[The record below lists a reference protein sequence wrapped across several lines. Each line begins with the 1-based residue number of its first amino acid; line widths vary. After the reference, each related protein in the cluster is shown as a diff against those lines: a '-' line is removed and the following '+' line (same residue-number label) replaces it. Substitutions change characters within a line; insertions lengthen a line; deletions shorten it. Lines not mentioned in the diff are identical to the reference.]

1 MKNLKRLIGM
11 AVFAIVAVPMLNV
24 SALEAN
30 NEETLKAAL
39 EAGGEV
45 TLTSDVEVNAP
56 LYVSKD
62 VVLNGGDF
70 TISAG
75 TSFVNDG
82 PNGSIIAV
90 NNNATLTLNNV
101 KLNGAKKYGVQA
113 YAGGNVVFN
122 KATITNSGFGAVLLN
137 GGAATIIDLT
147 MNANAY
153 GIEFGQGVGVNNTPS
168 LTMNGVIN
176 GSQDELLVLAEN
188 DNLGEVIVKN
198 EEGSTM
204 KLATDG
210 KTLVLKDANGDVVA
224 TSNEAKDGVTVN
236 GDETIVEPTPT
247 PTPNPT
253 PTPKPDEK
261 PSENPETF
269 DGIATYIALAILG
282 FGALVISSK
291 KVFQA

>member
-1 MKNLKRLIGM
+1 MKNLKKLIGM
-11 AVFAIVAVPMLNV
+11 AVFAFVAVPMLNV

-30 NEETLKAAL
+30 NEETLKVAL

-45 TLTSDVEVNAP
+45 TLTSDVEINAP
-56 LYVSKD
+56 LYVKTD

-75 TSFVNDG
+75 DAFVNDG
-82 PNGSIIAV
+82 PNGSIITV
-90 NNNATLTLNNV
+90 NSGANLTLNNV
-101 KLNGAKKYGVQA
+101 KINGAKKYGVQA

-122 KATITNSGFGAVLLN
+122 KTTITNSGFGAVLLN

-153 GIEFGQGVGVNNTPS
+153 GIEFGQGVGVNNTPA

-176 GSQDELLVLAEN
+176 GTQDELLVLAEN

-198 EEGSTM
+198 EKDSAM

-210 KTLVLKDANGDVVA
+210 KKLVLKNANGDVVA
-224 TSNEAKDGVTVN
+224 TSNDAKEGVTVN
-236 GDETIVEPTPT
+236 GDEEIVEPT

-261 PSENPETF
+261 PSENPDTF

-282 FGALVISSK
+282 CGALVISSK